1 VQHNREELTRNVNH
15 FLKQVKNKDLKIDPD
30 EVRNMINE
38 HVFKGGNTIVMPDV
52 RMKMINEIGDPKS
65 RPQAIRD
72 AIRIEQDEKLLYQK
86 MKETDPDLLRDS
98 SSALDAE
105 RIRQTFY
112 AIKQDQYDK
121 QEYKKLRQINKEIYP
136 RTPFILND

>member
-1 VQHNREELTRNVNH
+1 MNH
-15 FLKQVKNKDLKIDPD
+15 FLKQVKNKDLKIDPE
-30 EVRNMINE
+30 EVRNMIDE

-52 RMKMINEIGDPKS
+52 RMKMINEIGDPRS

-86 MKETDPDLLRDS
+86 MKETDPDLLRES

-105 RIRQTFY
+105 RIRETFY
-112 AIKQDQYDK
+112 SI
-121 QEYKKLRQINKEIYP
+121 I
-136 RTPFILND
+136 

>member
-1 VQHNREELTRNVNH
+1 VNH
-15 FLKQVKNKDLKIDPD
+15 FLKQVKNKDLKIDPE
-30 EVRNMINE
+30 EVRNMIDE
-38 HVFKGGNTIVMPDV
+38 HVFKGGKTIVMPGV
-52 RMKMINEIGDPKS
+52 RMKMINELGDPRN

-72 AIRIEQDEKLLYQK
+72 AIRIEQDEKILYQK